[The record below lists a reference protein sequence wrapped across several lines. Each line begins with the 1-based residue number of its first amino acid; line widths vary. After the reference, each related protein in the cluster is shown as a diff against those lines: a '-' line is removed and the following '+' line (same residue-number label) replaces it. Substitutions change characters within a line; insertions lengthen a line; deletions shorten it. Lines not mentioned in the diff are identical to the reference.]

1 MNFRATQ
8 HLSTVDP
15 VMRPLIYE
23 MGPFALAPKIPISL
37 SEPVEGEVTCQ
48 QLDDRAVESS

>member
-15 VMRPLIYE
+15 VMRSLIYAI
-23 MGPFALAPKIPISL
+23 GPFALAPKIPISL
-37 SEPVEGEVTCQ
+37 SELVEREVTCQ
-48 QLDDRAVESS
+48 QQHDGAVGSS